1 MKFLHISDVHLG
13 CTRYQLEES
22 PKDFYRAWIDV
33 LQKYAID
40 EKVDFVIMAGDFFHK
55 RNVPPETMNHAF
67 AGLSLLK
74 DAGIPVVAI
83 EGNHDQKHN
92 DSEYSWLRSLENWR
106 LLHLVEP
113 RNEGG
118 KFIYEAWDYDSEHYI
133 RGGYIDI
140 GNARIFGSAWYGA
153 SANWAIPMLTKS
165 MKEARR
171 EGAFHILLLHTDV
184 EGHQTHPIPALSLAN
199 LKELKEVTDYVALGH
214 THKHYEIDN
223 WAFNPGSLEVTSI
236 DEYRETRGAF
246 LIEVDERNQIT
257 ARHVRDYR
265 QRPFQRLSLDVSP
278 FQEAKAVTEAALEM
292 VRNQARGVN
301 EPISAERGTMSEE
314 DGESINEVREMMRA
328 KRETANSADENSAF
342 GVPQS
347 ASEIAPIIEI
357 TLRGHL
363 GFPNSLL
370 ELKTIREEA
379 QKLTGALHV
388 RVKNHSAPVEYAV
401 AADLEEDASRE
412 KLERRVIEDLIARD
426 NRFKTRVENI
436 SEAVIGAKR
445 MALSDDEPEKIVD
458 FISMKI
464 T

>member
-33 LQKYAID
+33 LQKYAVD
-40 EKVDFVIMAGDFFHK
+40 EEVDFVIMAGDFFHK
-55 RNVPPETMNHAF
+55 RNVPPETMNHAY

-74 DAGIPVVAI
+74 DAGIPVVTI

-106 LLHLVEP
+106 LIHLLEP
-113 RNEGG
+113 RSADG
-118 KFIYEAWDYDSEHYI
+118 KFVYDAWDYDAESYL

-140 GNARIFGSAWYGA
+140 GRARIFGSAWYGA
-153 SANWAIPMLTKS
+153 SANWAIPMLTEAI
-165 MKEARR
+165 KENRR

-199 LKELKEVTDYVALGH
+199 LKELKSVTDYVALGH
-214 THKHYEIDN
+214 THKAYEIDN
-223 WAFNPGSLEVTSI
+223 WAFNPGSLEITSI
-236 DEYRETRGAF
+236 DEYRETRGAW
-246 LIEVDERNQIT
+246 LVAVGEKLEVS
-257 ARHVRDYR
+257 ARHVRDYA
-265 QRPFQRLSLDVSP
+265 QRPFQRLSFDVSRC
-278 FQEAKAVTEAALEM
+278 QDAAQ
-292 VRNQARGVN
+292 VREGVLGLVKNQARFPDADAAGSGAG
-301 EPISAERGTMSEE
+301 EISQPI
-314 DGESINEVREMMRA
+314 V
-328 KRETANSADENSAF
+328 
-342 GVPQS
+342 
-347 ASEIAPIIEI
+347 EI

-370 ELKTIREEA
+370 QLKEIREEA
-379 QKLTGALHV
+379 QKMTGALHV
-388 RVKNHSAPVEYAV
+388 RIKNHSAPVEYAV

-412 KLERRVIEDLIARD
+412 KLERRVIEDLIVRD
-426 NRFKTRVENI
+426 NRYKTRVEDL

-458 FISMKI
+458 FIALKTI
-464 T
+464 